1 MAVNVAVTTTKIDL
15 APRHRCAG
23 QMASGLN
30 ESQSAD
36 GLESAARLLLRVA
49 RPAPNCSSNPSLRP
63 RHGHVGVAHSDDSP
77 LARRCAFSANQF
89 DAYQPRGNGR
99 NGHAKR
105 LSFAALAGP

>member
-36 GLESAARLLLRVA
+36 GLESAARLL
-49 RPAPNCSSNPSLRP
+49 APGCPSCTKLLEQP
-63 RHGHVGVAHSDDSP
+63 FFEASP
-77 LARRCAFSANQF
+77 WTCRCCAF
-89 DAYQPRGNGR
+89 R
-99 NGHAKR
+99 
-105 LSFAALAGP
+105 

>member
-36 GLESAARLLLRVA
+36 GLESAARLL
-49 RPAPNCSSNPSLRP
+49 APGCPSRTKL
-63 RHGHVGVAHSDDSP
+63 
-77 LARRCAFSANQF
+77 LE
-89 DAYQPRGNGR
+89 QP
-99 NGHAKR
+99 
-105 LSFAALAGP
+105 FF